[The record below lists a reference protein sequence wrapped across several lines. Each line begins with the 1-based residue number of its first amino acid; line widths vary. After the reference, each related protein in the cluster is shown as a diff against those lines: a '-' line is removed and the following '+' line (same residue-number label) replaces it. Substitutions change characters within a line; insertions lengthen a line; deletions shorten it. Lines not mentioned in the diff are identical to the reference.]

1 MAASAKS
8 IPQSVWRNPIHFLAF
23 GFGSGALPVA
33 PGTFGT
39 LVAIPI
45 YLLMEPLSLWLY
57 LAVVTVVTALGVW
70 ICHVTSRD
78 LGVHDHPGIV
88 WDEIAGYL
96 ITMIAAPAGWLWVLL
111 GFVLFRIFDII
122 KPWPIGWVDRRVSG
136 GLGIMLDDVLAA
148 VYAWLLLRV
157 VFIVTG

>member
-1 MAASAKS
+1 MATSPKA

-23 GFGSGALPVA
+23 GFGSGAMPVA

-45 YLLMEPLSLWLY
+45 YLLMAPLSLWLY
-57 LAVVTVVTALGVW
+57 LAIVTGITVLGVW
-70 ICHVTSRD
+70 LCHVTSRD

-96 ITMIAAPAGWLWVLL
+96 ITMIAAPTGWLWVLL
-111 GFVLFRIFDII
+111 GFVLFRVFDII
-122 KPWPIGWVDRRVSG
+122 KPWPIGWADRRVSG

-148 VYAWLLLRV
+148 VYAWLLLQV
-157 VFIVTG
+157 IFILAA